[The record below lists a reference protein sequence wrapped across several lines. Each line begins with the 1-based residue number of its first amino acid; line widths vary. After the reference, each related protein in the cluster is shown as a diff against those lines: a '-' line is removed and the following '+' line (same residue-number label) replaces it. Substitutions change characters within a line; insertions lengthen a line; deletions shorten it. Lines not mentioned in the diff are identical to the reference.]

1 MGLADF
7 RSDTVTHPTPEMREA
22 MFHAEVGD
30 DVYQDD
36 PTTNRLEQIAARTL
50 GTEAALFVPSG
61 TMGNQ
66 LAMMTHT
73 SKGQEAIVSAASH
86 IFENEVGAA
95 AVLSSLNLNPLHFH
109 KGIYEPEK
117 IEKAIRSDDIH
128 EPSTGLICLENS
140 LANGRVMPLETM
152 RQIQDVAAARHIPV
166 HLDGA
171 RLFNAA
177 TALGTSAKAIVSC
190 VDSVSCCLSK
200 GLCAPIGSVLCGS
213 TIFVKKARK
222 FRKMLGGGM
231 RQTGVIA
238 AAGIIAITRMTERLG
253 EDHAN
258 AKLLAEKLVEIPGV
272 SVEPDAVQTNM
283 VFARFDWPHIDRLQQ
298 WLEGRGVRICGP
310 VGPTIRFVT
319 HYGINA
325 EDVENLAGLLRQFGS
340 GK

>member
-1 MGLADF
+1 MADF

-22 MFHAEVGD
+22 MFQAEVGD

-36 PTTNRLEQIAARTL
+36 PTTNRLERLAAQIL

-73 SKGQEAIVSAASH
+73 SKGQEAIVSSQSH
-86 IFENEVGAA
+86 IFETEVGAA
-95 AVLSSLNLNPLHFH
+95 AVLSSLNLNPLHFQ
-109 KGIYEPEK
+109 KGMYEPEK
-117 IEKAIRSDDIH
+117 IAKAIRSDDIH
-128 EPSTGLICLENS
+128 EPATGLICLENS

-177 TALGTSAKAIVSC
+177 MALGTSAKEIVAC

-213 TIFVKKARK
+213 APFVKKARK

-231 RQTGVIA
+231 RQTGIIA
-238 AAGIIAITRMTERLG
+238 AAGILAITKMTERLG

-258 AKLLAEKLVEIPGV
+258 AKLLAEKLVELPGV
-272 SVEPDAVQTNM
+272 SVELDAVQTNM
-283 VFARFDWPHIDRLQQ
+283 VFARFDWPRLDRLQQ

-310 VGPTIRFVT
+310 HGATIRFVT
-319 HYGINA
+319 HYGIT
-325 EDVENLAGLLRQFGS
+325 EKDVENLVGLLRQFGS